1 MAELSV
7 TLPDPRPDDAEDVV
21 WGLSTAK
28 TLWARGERRDAVVW
42 LRRAAEAAESSGNV
56 FRASELGMYAQELDD
71 ALAAAPAADVPPPPR
86 APLPSF
92 DIEFDPNTG
101 TPPPAHVRPAIVPPA
116 PLPPM
121 APPPVPPP
129 QATTPQ
135 PPSAVPHTMRPPSM
149 APPPLPPQTTP
160 IAPSPGSLRPPPPP
174 SVLPPAASFV
184 ASPPPSVAPLPPP
197 VSPIPPAPLPEGDL
211 LAPPSRP
218 PSVRPPPRS
227 VTPPPMSA
235 TTARTTSTPPP
246 GPGKSVA
253 PPRKTPLRSPILDPW
268 SEGDPQSA
276 NLPRGE
282 EPVQRRKSPTGESS
296 ASLARP
302 RLPAVH
308 EDDGVLTSAAPLEQ
322 TLGKKRAVPPPLPGG
337 TALAASPAS
346 AAAPP
351 AKPPPPPLR
360 ASSPANP
367 AVAPPVPSP
376 ASVRPPVPPQ
386 PPSVR
391 PPPLP
396 PPVAE
401 APNEAAAPLPPPVP
415 AAPEPPAPAAAAAPA
430 PAAEASGSNEPAAA
444 PQPGQLATQAAAVPQ
459 KQGPRT
465 PSVPPKAPTPAI
477 VQKSAGPA
485 TTPSPPVL
493 EPRTEAKTQPPVLKA
508 DAPPPEA
515 PKAPTPTKPA
525 IGGINPAA
533 RRALADTLQS
543 PIPASALRVPK
554 PPTVA
559 TQPAPDKEPGW
570 AVPPPAKTA
579 PAVPD
584 AMKRSGTT
592 MPPPAPPRP
601 AASPAGRAALTALK
615 PDAAQPV
622 AEAPKAEAP
631 KAEAPK
637 AEAPKPAP
645 PAAAE
650 QAPLS
655 SGPPRIG
662 DVMLEAIEPLT
673 DLPEDVQRAL
683 SRAAKLEELGP
694 GQTRALGVML
704 VIAGD
709 VSVYATDAT
718 VPGHVAGP
726 RSFLTSRG
734 SFEGGFS
741 MRFVTGASGAKI
753 ASWDEATFDHA
764 LRSCPWVLDDCKAS
778 ADRLQARAGLALG
791 ALGGLDAKT
800 RDALVTRLDMRV
812 RESGEM
818 ITQENEPM
826 PGLVF
831 VVGGGVEILEG
842 DPPAVVGE
850 ARAGELLFADALW
863 AGVPAP
869 LSSRAMASGV
879 ILLVGDRKLALELAA
894 DVPLI
899 AELLAR

>member
-42 LRRAAEAAESSGNV
+42 LRRAAEAAESSGNA
-56 FRASELGMYAQELDD
+56 FRASELGMYAQEIDD
-71 ALAAAPAADVPPPPR
+71 ALAAAPDVPPPPR
-86 APLPSF
+86 APMPSF

-129 QATTPQ
+129 QATTPL
-135 PPSAVPHTMRPPSM
+135 PSSAIPNTTRPPSM
-149 APPPLPPQTTP
+149 APPPLPPQ

-174 SVLPPAASFV
+174 SVFPQASSFV

-282 EPVQRRKSPTGESS
+282 EPVQRRKSATGESS

-302 RLPAVH
+302 RIPALR

-337 TALAASPAS
+337 TALAAAPAS
-346 AAAPP
+346 TTAAP
-351 AKPPPPPLR
+351 KPPPPLR
-360 ASSPANP
+360 ASSSANP
-367 AVAPPVPSP
+367 AVAPPAPSP

-391 PPPLP
+391 PPP
-396 PPVAE
+396 PVVE
-401 APNEAAAPLPPPVP
+401 APNEAAAAPLPPPVP
-415 AAPEPPAPAAAAAPA
+415 AAPEPPAPAPA
-430 PAAEASGSNEPAAA
+430 PAAEADGSGEPAAA
-444 PQPGQLATQAAAVPQ
+444 PQPGQLATQTAAIPQ
-459 KQGPRT
+459 KQGPRA
-465 PSVPPKAPTPAI
+465 PSVPPKAPAPAI

-485 TTPSPPVL
+485 TTPSPPIL
-493 EPRTEAKTQPPVLKA
+493 EPRTEAKTQPPVLKT

-515 PKAPTPTKPA
+515 PKAPAPTKPA

-543 PIPASALRVPK
+543 PIAASALRVPK
-554 PPTVA
+554 PPALA
-559 TQPAPDKEPGW
+559 TQPTPDKEPGW
-570 AVPPPAKTA
+570 AVSPTAKTV

-584 AMKRSGTT
+584 AVKRSGTT

-601 AASPAGRAALTALK
+601 GASTAGRAALTALK
-615 PDAAQPV
+615 PDP
-622 AEAPKAEAP
+622 APPA
-631 KAEAPK
+631 
-637 AEAPKPAP
+637 AEAPKPEAPKAAP
-645 PAAAE
+645 PAAVE
-650 QAPLS
+650 PAPLS

-704 VIAGD
+704 VISGE

-791 ALGGLDAKT
+791 ALGGLDGKI

-812 RESGEM
+812 LESGEM

-869 LSSRAMASGV
+869 LSSRARTPGV

-894 DVPLI
+894 DVPLV